1 MFEFQ
6 ISRLK
11 DLSPKYETAREFV
24 IRRCV
29 TLDALQDESLIF
41 VKKPASEELLSRLK
55 QLKNCLIILLPG
67 ETSDAYDEIK
77 RENMVI
83 ESPKPRLD
91 FARIFQFI
99 LDNSEKTR
107 GEPFIPKSGFQCG
120 KNVIIG
126 YGTII
131 DENVRIDNNVV
142 IGDNVHIG
150 KNCRIMSGVIIND
163 NVVIGERCVIRE
175 QSVIGG
181 WGFGFERDD
190 EGIPIRLPHVG
201 GVRIGHDVEI
211 GAFNTI
217 VGGTFKP
224 TTIGDYTKSDDH
236 VHVAHN
242 CRIGSACMLTANVT
256 FSGSTTVG
264 DRCWLGVNA
273 STIQGTVI
281 GNDCFIGMG
290 SVVKKNVPDGVTVS
304 NNPAQTL
311 EELALQRR
319 IFNKLKKQF
328 KDAL

>member
-150 KNCRIMSGVIIND
+150 KNCTITKAIVNEGVSVKD
-163 NVVIGERCVIRE
+163 G
-175 QSVIGG
+175 SVI
-181 WGFGFERDD
+181 ED
-190 EGIPIRLPHVG
+190 
-201 GVRIGHDVEI
+201 
-211 GAFNTI
+211 
-217 VGGTFKP
+217 
-224 TTIGDYTKSDDH
+224 
-236 VHVAHN
+236 
-242 CRIGSACMLTANVT
+242 
-256 FSGSTTVG
+256 
-264 DRCWLGVNA
+264 
-273 STIQGTVI
+273 
-281 GNDCFIGMG
+281 
-290 SVVKKNVPDGVTVS
+290 PDGKIIVVS
-304 NNPAQTL
+304 SAS
-311 EELALQRR
+311 EWAR
-319 IFNKLKKQF
+319 
-328 KDAL
+328 